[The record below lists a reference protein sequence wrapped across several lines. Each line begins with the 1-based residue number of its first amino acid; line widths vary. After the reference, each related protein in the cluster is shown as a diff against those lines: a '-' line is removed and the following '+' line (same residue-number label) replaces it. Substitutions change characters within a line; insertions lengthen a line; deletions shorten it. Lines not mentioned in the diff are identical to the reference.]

1 MQRPSVVSILAMAV
15 RTEAA
20 VGLCRL
26 RPVPLAVVARVA
38 RMRIGRRRLL
48 AYLWHLWRLDPAP
61 RRVFCSCRSAL
72 EAVASLPRCL
82 YVGFSACQLA
92 VANIQALSH
101 TRLAQA
107 AVSRASVGQT
117 KRRMDRQQAELAV
130 VLLMAN
136 SDLLRQELSI
146 PVAWVWRPWR
156 AGRAGR

>member
-26 RPVPLAVVARVA
+26 RPVPLAVVAGVA
-38 RMRIGRRRLL
+38 LSL
-48 AYLWHLWRLDPAP
+48 
-61 RRVFCSCRSAL
+61 VSAL

-82 YVGFSACQLA
+82 YVGFTACQLA

-101 TRLAQA
+101 ARLAQA

-117 KRRMDRQQAELAV
+117 KRGMDRQQAESCRFRWRGSGGRGGQGEQDVERRVAV
-130 VLLMAN
+130 VWLDVTWL
-136 SDLLRQELSI
+136 D
-146 PVAWVWRPWR
+146 VT
-156 AGRAGR
+156 